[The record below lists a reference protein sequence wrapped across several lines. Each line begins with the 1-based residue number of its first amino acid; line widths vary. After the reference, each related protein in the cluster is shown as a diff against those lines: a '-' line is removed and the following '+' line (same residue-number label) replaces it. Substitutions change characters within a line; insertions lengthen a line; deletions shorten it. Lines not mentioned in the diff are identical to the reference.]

1 MSLLFPIIALYLQAQ
16 YRFSSLKLC
25 APEVYGALPVS
36 KWKVAMDEVTFL
48 KARNND
54 KIFIHDFYTLTREIW
69 KAKALGIPLFN
80 NV

>member
-1 MSLLFPIIALYLQAQ
+1 
-16 YRFSSLKLC
+16 
-25 APEVYGALPVS
+25 
-36 KWKVAMDEVTFL
+36 MDEVTFL